1 MLPIL
6 QRPLP
11 IVLALIT
18 ALGGTLAFVP
28 KTLVPGPC
36 VFFTRNDL
44 IVHLWLFSSTAPY
57 DQLEVGL
64 ALRAQ
69 TPSAHFRILPLD
81 PLSTGPAPWQTEHG
95 GYARASN
102 SAQGLWMADSG
113 TVSLRFADSNHVSGH
128 YALALSSVLDAKSEP
143 PHLRVEG
150 DFDAPRDTVWER
162 YLYRPRAKGSMPQHL
177 CSRRAPA

>member
-1 MLPIL
+1 MLPIR

-11 IVLALIT
+11 IVLALIG
-18 ALGGTLAFVP
+18 ALGGTFAFVP
-28 KTLVPGPC
+28 KTLPPGPC

-44 IVHLWLFSSTAPY
+44 IVHLWLFSSTTPY

-69 TPSAHFRILPLD
+69 TRSTHFRILSLD
-81 PLSTGPAPWQTEHG
+81 LLSSGPAPWQIEHG

-102 SAQGLWMADSG
+102 GAQGLWMADSG
-113 TVSLRFADSNHVSGH
+113 TVSLRFVDSNHVSGH
-128 YALALSSVLDAKSEP
+128 YALAFSSVLDAKSEP
-143 PHLRVEG
+143 RQFRAEG
-150 DFDAPRDTVWER
+150 DFDAPRDTVYER
-162 YLYRPRAKGSMPQHL
+162 YLYRPRAKESVPQHL